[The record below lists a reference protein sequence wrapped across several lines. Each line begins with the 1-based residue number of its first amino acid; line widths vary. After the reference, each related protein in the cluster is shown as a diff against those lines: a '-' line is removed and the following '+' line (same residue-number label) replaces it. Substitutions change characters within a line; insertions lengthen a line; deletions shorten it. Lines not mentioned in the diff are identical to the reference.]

1 MSDRAA
7 KRARDKKHIKRLL
20 AMVRPY
26 WKRLAGAMALM
37 VLVGASTS
45 AMAYLVK
52 PVMDKIFVA
61 KDQELLMFLPL
72 GIVVLYAVKGGAAY
86 GQTYLMQYVGQRI
99 VTQYRID
106 LYAHLQRLS
115 LSYYDRTPTGEL
127 MSRITNDVNQ
137 MQGAVSSVVTGVLK
151 DLFTIVGLMM
161 VIIYRD
167 WFLAIFALGV
177 FPLCVIPLVKFG
189 RRLRKISHRSQET
202 MSDVTV
208 LLHETIAGARIVKG
222 FCREDYE
229 TKRFTD
235 EAFRLFRLR
244 MKDIST
250 RALSSP
256 TMEFL
261 GGLGI
266 AGILFYGGWQVIHG
280 VSTPGTFFS
289 FLTALILL
297 YEPVKRLSSLN
308 NDIQNGLAAAERVY
322 RVLDEPVEIDEKPG
336 AVELAP
342 LQNEIRYERV
352 SFSYRPG
359 EPVLS
364 EVDLTVPKGQ
374 VVALVGTSGGGKT
387 TLVNLLPRFYEVSEG
402 AIYIDGVDI
411 RSASLTS
418 LRSQIA
424 IVTQQTIL
432 FNDTIRNNIAYGL
445 PGATEEQVI
454 AAAQAAYATGFIE
467 HLPKGLDSMIGE
479 SGVLLSGGERQRL
492 SIARA
497 LLADR
502 PILILDEA
510 TSSLDTESEMQV
522 QLALENLMAGRT
534 SFVIAHR
541 LSTVRR
547 ADRILVVSEGKIVEQ
562 GRHDELVA
570 LNGVYTRLHRMQF
583 AVDQGMEALAPEAA
597 PGRGG
602 WLAAYAGLLVAL
614 RRSHPFGP

>member
-1 MSDRAA
+1 
-7 KRARDKKHIKRLL
+7 
-20 AMVRPY
+20 MVRPY

-61 KDQELLMFLPL
+61 RDSDLLMLMPI
-72 GIVVLYAVKGGAAY
+72 GIIVLYTVKGLSSY

-99 VTQYRID
+99 VTQFRID

-151 DLFTIVGLMM
+151 DMFTIVGLVA
-161 VIIYRD
+161 VIVYRD
-167 WFLAIFALGV
+167 WFLAVFALGV

-202 MSDVTV
+202 MADVTV
-208 LLHETIAGARIVKG
+208 LLHETIGGARIVKG

-229 TKRFTD
+229 TQRFTD

-250 RALSSP
+250 RAMSSP
-256 TMEFL
+256 LMEFL

-297 YEPVKRLSSLN
+297 YEPVKRLSSMN
-308 NDIQNGLAAAERVY
+308 NDVQNGLAAAERVY
-322 RVLDEPVEIDEKPG
+322 RVLDEPVEIAEKPG
-336 AVELAP
+336 AVELGP
-342 LQNEIRYERV
+342 LQKEIVYHKV
-352 SFSYRPG
+352 SFAYRPG
-359 EPVLS
+359 EPVLK
-364 EVDLTVPKGQ
+364 EINLTVPKGQ
-374 VVALVGTSGGGKT
+374 AVALVGTSGGGKT
-387 TLVNLLPRFYEVSEG
+387 TLVNLLPRFYEVTEG
-402 AIYIDGVDI
+402 SISIDGTDI
-411 RSASLTS
+411 RQATLGS
-418 LRSQIA
+418 LRGQIA

-432 FNDTIRNNIAYGL
+432 FNDTVRNNIAYGR
-445 PGATEEQVI
+445 PEASDEQVR
-454 AAAQAAYATGFIE
+454 AAAEAAYATKFIE
-467 HLPKGLDSMIGE
+467 QMPHGLDTMIGE

-510 TSSLDTESEMQV
+510 TSSLDTESEMYV
-522 QLALENLMAGRT
+522 QKALENLMAGRT
-534 SFVIAHR
+534 TFVIAHR
-541 LSTVRR
+541 LSTVQR
-547 ADRILVVSEGKIVEQ
+547 ADRILVISGGHIVEE

-570 LNGVYTRLHRMQF
+570 MGGVYTRLHRMQF
-583 AVDQGMEALAPEAA
+583 AIDQGLEAIAPQ
-597 PGRGG
+597 
-602 WLAAYAGLLVAL
+602 AGQPAGEG
-614 RRSHPFGP
+614 S

>member
-1 MSDRAA
+1 MSERAQ
-7 KRARDKKHIKRLL
+7 KRQRDIAHAKRLL
-20 AMVRPY
+20 TMVRPY

-37 VLVGASTS
+37 VLVGVSTS

-61 KDQELLMFLPL
+61 KDAALLMFMPI
-72 GIVVLYAVKGGAAY
+72 GIVVLYTVKGLASY

-99 VTQYRID
+99 VTQFRID

-151 DLFTIVGLMM
+151 DLFTIVGLVA
-161 VIIYRD
+161 VIVYRD
-167 WFLAIFALGV
+167 WFLAVFALGV
-177 FPLCVIPLVKFG
+177 FPLCIIPLVKFG

-202 MSDVTV
+202 MADVTV

-250 RALSSP
+250 RAMSSP
-256 TMEFL
+256 LMEFL

-297 YEPVKRLSSLN
+297 YEPVKRLSSMN
-308 NDIQNGLAAAERVY
+308 NDVQNGLAAAERVY
-322 RVLDEPVEIDEKPG
+322 RVLDEPVEIGEKSG

-342 LQNEIRYERV
+342 LQNEIRYDKV
-352 SFSYRPG
+352 SFAYRPG

-364 EVDLTVPKGQ
+364 EINLTVPKGQ
-374 VVALVGTSGGGKT
+374 AVALVGTSGGGKT
-387 TLVNLLPRFYEVSEG
+387 TLVNLLPRFYEVSGG
-402 AIYIDGVDI
+402 AISIDGTDI
-411 RSASLTS
+411 RQATLGS
-418 LRSQIA
+418 LRGQIA

-432 FNDTIRNNIAYGL
+432 FNDTVRNNIAYGR
-445 PGATEEQVI
+445 PEASEEEVR
-454 AAAQAAYATGFIE
+454 AAAEAAYATKFIE
-467 HLPKGLDSMIGE
+467 HMPGGLDTMIGE

-510 TSSLDTESEMQV
+510 TSSLDTESEMYV
-522 QLALENLMAGRT
+522 QKALENLMAGRT
-534 SFVIAHR
+534 TFVIAHR
-541 LSTVRR
+541 LSTVQR
-547 ADRILVVSEGKIVEQ
+547 ADRILVISGGHIVEE
-562 GRHDELVA
+562 GRHEELVA
-570 LNGVYTRLHRMQF
+570 MGGVYTRLHRMQF
-583 AVDQGMEALAPEAA
+583 AIDQGLEAIAPQ
-597 PGRGG
+597 
-602 WLAAYAGLLVAL
+602 AGQPAGEG
-614 RRSHPFGP
+614 S